1 MKKIATG
8 NKAVAE
14 AVKQIMPDVVA
25 AYPIT
30 PQTEIVEQVAEFVS
44 SGELKTRY
52 IPVESEHSAMAA
64 CIGASITG
72 ARTFTATSS
81 HGLLYMHEMTNWAA
95 GARLPIVMA
104 NVNRSLGPGWNI
116 WAEHTDAL
124 QERDTGW
131 LQVYVSTVQ
140 EAYDATLMAFRIAE
154 HNDVLL
160 PVMVNLDG
168 FLLSHIMQPLDTV
181 ELGDFIPPLRLPHA
195 IDVKNPAGYGGLTG
209 PDQHFRMRWDI
220 ECSMRD
226 SVKVIEATEREFARR
241 FGRTYGFVEEY
252 QCDDA
257 EVVVVAM
264 GTLGKE
270 AEVAIDLLR
279 KEGVKAG
286 SMRLRWLRPFPRLNL
301 KGKQVVVID
310 RDYSFGRGG
319 ILATEIMAQTKE
331 EVASVIAG
339 IGGQEVTYE
348 DVADFIRN
356 RRMGYRVLV
365 RGEQQCLRS
374 VSTPVEVRAA
384 LPPHVSLRLL
394 QSMMENMQP
403 PPRSMELSAGGHLS
417 SLSSGS
423 MTNPSGSTA
432 R

>member
-14 AVKQIMPDVVA
+14 AVRQVVPGVVA

-30 PQTEIVEQVAEFVS
+30 PQTEIVEQIAEFVS
-44 SGELKTRY
+44 SGELKSRY
-52 IPVESEHSAMAA
+52 IAVESEHSAMAA

-72 ARTFTATSS
+72 TRTFTATSS

-116 WAEHTDAL
+116 WAEHTDAM

-131 LQVYVSTVQ
+131 LQVYVSSVQ

-168 FLLSHIMQPLDTV
+168 FTLSHIMQPLETV
-181 ELGDFIPPLRLPHA
+181 EPGDFIPPLHLAHA

-209 PDQHFRMRWDI
+209 PDQQFRFRWDI
-220 ECSMRD
+220 ERSLRD
-226 SVKVIEATEREFARR
+226 SVKVIEATEKEFGKR
-241 FGRTYGFVEEY
+241 FGRKYGFTEDYCCE
-252 QCDDA
+252 DA
-257 EVVVVAM
+257 DVVVVSM

-270 AEVAIDLLR
+270 AEVAVDLLR
-279 KEGVKAG
+279 KEGIKAG
-286 SMRLRWLRPFPRLNL
+286 SMRLRWFRPFPKLNL

-331 EVASVIAG
+331 EIFSVIAG
-339 IGGQEVTYE
+339 LGGQEVTY
-348 DVADFIRN
+348 DDIADFVRN
-356 RRMGYRVLV
+356 RRT
-365 RGEQQCLRS
+365 GEEFWFG
-374 VSTPVEVRAA
+374 VSN
-384 LPPHVSLRLL
+384 HV
-394 QSMMENMQP
+394 
-403 PPRSMELSAGGHLS
+403 
-417 SLSSGS
+417 
-423 MTNPSGSTA
+423 
-432 R
+432 

>member
-14 AVKQIMPDVVA
+14 AVKQVEPAVIA

-30 PQTEIVEQVAEFVS
+30 PQTEVVEQIAEFVS
-44 SGELKTRY
+44 GGELKSRY

-95 GARLPIVMA
+95 GARLPVVMA
-104 NVNRSLGPGWNI
+104 TINRSLGPGWNI

-131 LQVYVSTVQ
+131 LQVFVSTVQ

-181 ELGDFIPPLRLPHA
+181 ELGDFIPPFVLPYA
-195 IDVKNPAGYGGLTG
+195 IDPKNPAGYGGLTG
-209 PDQHFRMRWDI
+209 PDQQFRFRWEI
-220 ECSMRD
+220 ERSMRD
-226 SVKVIEATEREFARR
+226 SVKVIDETQREFARR
-241 FGRTYGFVEEY
+241 FGRTYGFTEEY
-252 QCDDA
+252 RCGDA
-257 EVVVVAM
+257 DVIVVAM

-270 AEVAIDLLR
+270 AEVAVDLLR
-279 KEGVKAG
+279 GEGVKAG
-286 SMRLRWLRPFPRLNL
+286 SLRLRWLRPFPKLDL
-301 KGKQVVVID
+301 MGKQVVVID
-310 RDYSFGRGG
+310 RGYSFGRGG
-319 ILATEIMAQTKE
+319 VLATEIVAQTKE
-331 EVASVIAG
+331 DVASVIAG
-339 IGGQEVTYE
+339 IGGQEVTYG
-348 DVADFIRN
+348 DIAGFVRN
-356 RRMGYRVLV
+356 RRIGTETWFGVNGNV
-365 RGEQQCLRS
+365 
-374 VSTPVEVRAA
+374 
-384 LPPHVSLRLL
+384 
-394 QSMMENMQP
+394 
-403 PPRSMELSAGGHLS
+403 
-417 SLSSGS
+417 
-423 MTNPSGSTA
+423 
-432 R
+432 

>member
-14 AVKQIMPDVVA
+14 AVKQASPTVVA

-30 PQTEIVEQVAEFVS
+30 PQTEVVEQVAEFVS
-44 SGELKTRY
+44 SGEMKSRY
-52 IPVESEHSAMAA
+52 IAVESEHSAMAA

-72 ARTFTATSS
+72 VRTFTATSS

-104 NVNRSLGPGWNI
+104 NINRSLGPGWNI

-140 EAYDATLMAFRIAE
+140 EAYDTTIMAFRIAE
-154 HNDVLL
+154 HNNVLL

-181 ELGDFIPPLRLPHA
+181 DPGDFIPPIRLPHA

-209 PDQHFRMRWDI
+209 PDQQFLFRWDI
-220 ECSMRD
+220 ERSIRD
-226 SVKVIEATEREFARR
+226 SVNVIEETEKEFAKR
-241 FGRTYGFVEEY
+241 FGRNYGFTEDY
-252 QCDDA
+252 QCADA
-257 EVVVVAM
+257 DVIIVAM

-270 AEVAIDLLR
+270 AEVAVDILR
-279 KEGVKAG
+279 KEGIKAG
-286 SMRLRWLRPFPRLNL
+286 SMRLRWLRPFPKLDL
-301 KGKQVVVID
+301 KGRQVVVID

-319 ILATEIMAQTKE
+319 ILATEIVAQTKE
-331 EVASVIAG
+331 EIFSVIAG

-348 DVADFIRN
+348 DIADFVRK
-356 RRMGYRVLV
+356 RRI
-365 RGEQQCLRS
+365 GEEFWFG
-374 VSTPVEVRAA
+374 VKTDV
-384 LPPHVSLRLL
+384 
-394 QSMMENMQP
+394 
-403 PPRSMELSAGGHLS
+403 
-417 SLSSGS
+417 
-423 MTNPSGSTA
+423 
-432 R
+432 